1 MRQAGSLSNGRRQK
15 ESLSGRRP
23 CVQAALGS
31 ADRRFHLRIV
41 ESTGN
46 AVLLHMVTAMWDCV
60 RVGRL
65 PGERSQFAHALP
77 IDMLIGRMRSV

>member
-1 MRQAGSLSNGRRQK
+1 MRQAGSLSNGCRQK

-31 ADRRFHLRIV
+31 ADRRFHPRIA

-46 AVLLHMVTAMWDCV
+46 AVLLHMVTAM
-60 RVGRL
+60 RAHL
-65 PGERSQFAHALP
+65 SHALP
-77 IDMLIGRMRSV
+77 IDMLIGRMRSA

>member
-1 MRQAGSLSNGRRQK
+1 M
-15 ESLSGRRP
+15 
-23 CVQAALGS
+23 
-31 ADRRFHLRIV
+31 RIV